1 MSTSSVDVM
10 GSNPSTAW
18 IFWTLNYCK
27 QIPMKE
33 KLNMLLKPENN
44 FSIRPLFWQC
54 NRFIGRQ
61 NMDISF
67 NAGSIFSHYFVFT
80 HSHSLTQTHAHMRS
94 HPHTVTHAHTLICAP
109 TLTHMLTNTRTHSFF
124 QPHTLAFFD
133 LELWC
138 PDQLTMTGLVQQTL
152 TALYFW
158 PYTKIIY
165 S

>member
-1 MSTSSVDVM
+1 M

-33 KLNMLLKPENN
+33 KLNMLFAIFKMRRGQKKTF
-44 FSIRPLFWQC
+44 FSMRLLFWQC

-94 HPHTVTHAHTLICAP
+94 HPHTVTHAHTHICAP

-124 QPHTLAFFD
+124 QPHTFAFFS
-133 LELWC
+133 LALWC
-138 PDQLTMTGLVQQTL
+138 PAQVTMTGLVQQTL
-152 TALYFW
+152 TAL
-158 PYTKIIY
+158 
-165 S
+165 